1 MNSRLAHGQSE
12 ALEMSAIGMCQVEE
26 LAIDFSGPRR
36 KIPRLGLSLVHSVL
50 IYVRLPEPD
59 VTLANAIK
67 VSVFAA

>member
-36 KIPRLGLSLVHSVL
+36 KIPSWGFLLCIQCL
-50 IYVRLPEPD
+50 YTFDFP
-59 VTLANAIK
+59 NQM
-67 VSVFAA
+67 